1 MAAKSPS
8 HQTIELLAGGA
19 HDPDASRAAAVL
31 AAYFE
36 AEEARALHR
45 TLWKRLTM
53 VGITLLL
60 LAITTSIVPQAAL
73 AWSLVVFAGV
83 AVAASVDRWR
93 LQHKLHELIDS
104 RHDS

>member
-1 MAAKSPS
+1 MAARSPS
-8 HQTIELLAGGA
+8 HKSIELRAGGA

-45 TLWKRLTM
+45 TLWKRLAM
-53 VGITLLL
+53 VGLMILM
-60 LAITTSIVPQAAL
+60 LAITTSIVPHAAL
-73 AWSLVVFAGV
+73 AWGLVVVAGV